1 MNANKPSYEELEG
14 QVNALRDQ
22 LASLSLVL
30 SETYKGVKVVSD
42 NLESGESVGGK
53 SLKTELIESV
63 LHRIKTPLNT
73 IVGLSNLL
81 STTKLDLEERNNFAE
96 IIANCSSELEEV
108 FSEFLNY
115 NSFESQK
122 ETVNKQKVSLNAL
135 LDELKVKFVGRVLY
149 KGLNFR
155 SGKGLVDKDDL
166 VMTDGVKINQI
177 FTSLLSNALKYTNKG
192 FIEMGYRLVNN
203 EIKFYVKDSGV
214 GFDKRAIEKQLAS
227 QYTLEKVTDDGNNVG
242 LGLFMVKHYVDLLG
256 GNLEIESE
264 LGAGTEFY
272 FKVPYEPALAET
284 EATASKK
291 TIKVLVAE
299 DEEISYMLLKKL
311 LEKGDVEIIRAK
323 NGEEAYEIY
332 KNNPDIN
339 LILMDLRMPQVD
351 GYTAA
356 QLIKNESPEIPII
369 AQSAYLQNDDKE
381 NYRKAFNGY
390 LSKPVNKEEFKAVV
404 DKYIALAFLN

>member
-30 SETYKGVKVVSD
+30 SETYKGVKAVPD
-42 NLESGESVGGK
+42 NVESGESVGSR

-73 IVGLSNLL
+73 IVGLANLL
-81 STTKLDLEERNNFAE
+81 STAKLDLEERNNFAE
-96 IIANCSSELEEV
+96 IIANCSSELEET

-115 NSFESQK
+115 NSFESQN
-122 ETVNKQKVSLNAL
+122 ETVNKQKVSLNEL

-166 VMTDGVKINQI
+166 VMVDGVKVSQI

-192 FIEMGYRLVNN
+192 FVEMGYRLVKD

-214 GFDKRAIEKQLAS
+214 GFDKRLIENQLKS
-227 QYTLEKVTDDGNNVG
+227 QHTLEKVTDESNNVG

-264 LGAGTEFY
+264 VGAGTEFY
-272 FKVPYEPALAET
+272 FKVPYEPALVEAET
-284 EATASKK
+284 TATKK
-291 TIKVLVAE
+291 TIKVLIAE

-356 QLIKNESPEIPII
+356 QLIKNEAPEIPII
-369 AQSAYLQNDDKE
+369 AQSAYLHGDEKE
-381 NYRKAFNGY
+381 NYRKTFNDY

>member
-1 MNANKPSYEELEG
+1 
-14 QVNALRDQ
+14 LRDQ

-30 SETYKGVKVVSD
+30 SETYKGANVVWD
-42 NLESGESVGGK
+42 NSGSQKSVESR

-63 LHRIKTPLNT
+63 LHRVKTPLNT
-73 IVGLSNLL
+73 IVGLANLL
-81 STTKLDLEERNNFAE
+81 STAKLDLAERNNFAE
-96 IIANCSSELEEV
+96 VIANCSCELEEV

-115 NSFESQK
+115 NSYESQSEK
-122 ETVNKQKVSLNAL
+122 VAKQKVSLNNL

-166 VMTDGVKINQI
+166 VMVDGVMINHI

-192 FIEMGYRLVNN
+192 FVEMGYRLEKD
-203 EIKFYVKDSGV
+203 EIKFYVKDSGA
-214 GFDKRAIEKQLAS
+214 GFDKSVIENQLATLN
-227 QYTLEKVTDDGNNVG
+227 TLEKVNDESNDVG

-256 GNLEIESE
+256 GNLEIVSE
-264 LGAGTEFY
+264 PGVGTEFY
-272 FKVPYEPALAET
+272 FKVPYEPALAEV
-284 EATASKK
+284 EAAASKK
-291 TIKVLVAE
+291 TIKVLIAE

-332 KNNPDIN
+332 KKNPDIN

-356 QLIKNESPEIPII
+356 QLIKNEAPDIPII
-369 AQSAYLQNDDKE
+369 AQSAYLQGDEKE
-381 NYRKAFNGY
+381 NYRKTFNDY

>member
-1 MNANKPSYEELEG
+1 MNANKPSYEELES

-30 SETYKGVKVVSD
+30 SETYKGVRGVSD
-42 NLESGESVGGK
+42 NLESGESAGSK

-63 LHRIKTPLNT
+63 LHRVKTPLNT
-73 IVGLSNLL
+73 IVGLANLL
-81 STTKLDLEERNNFAE
+81 STSKLDLEERNNFAE

-115 NSFESQK
+115 NSYESQN
-122 ETVNKQKVSLNAL
+122 ETVTKQKVSLNNL

-155 SGKGLVDKDDL
+155 SGKGLVDRDDL
-166 VMTDGVKINQI
+166 VMVDGVKINHI
-177 FTSLLSNALKYTNKG
+177 FTSLLSNALKYTHKG
-192 FIEMGYRLVNN
+192 FVEMGYRLEKD

-214 GFDKRAIEKQLAS
+214 GFDKRVIEDQLAS
-227 QYTLEKVTDDGNNVG
+227 KVTLEKVADENNNVG

-264 LGAGTEFY
+264 PGVGTEFY
-272 FKVPYEPALAET
+272 FKVPYEPALADV

-291 TIKVLVAE
+291 TIKVLIAE

-311 LEKGDVEIIRAK
+311 LEKGNVEIIRAK